1 MTSTLVPLAVVRPVS
16 WNLPLFLHVL
26 GAITLVGA
34 ISTVLI
40 LAAAAGRRPE
50 RELLSR
56 YAFRVMLVL
65 VLPAWLLTRIGAQW
79 TESRPRTW
87 ATPTQRGSASGTS
100 PATVGLLL
108 LLIATGLAWWWSRR
122 RGEGVQ
128 RVLCSGSAASTS
140 SRSPSRGG
148 RCRRR
153 SAIRPHA

>member
-79 TESRPRTW
+79 TESKEDLGDSDATW
-87 ATPTQRGSASGTS
+87 LGIGYFASDI
-100 PATVGLLL
+100 GLLL

-128 RVLCSGSAASTS
+128 RVLLLGIGGLYLVALAVTWWAMSAKI
-140 SRSPSRGG
+140 GD
-148 RCRRR
+148 
-153 SAIRPHA
+153 